1 MADALM
7 VGTNPSNLHAIP
19 NPTDI
24 SWGLSDISSADAGRT
39 NDAGVTMHKN
49 LVARK
54 RKLQLTWKNLDGYR
68 TADVLQA
75 FMPEYVYV
83 RYHDPASN
91 EYQVRQFYSGDKT
104 APVHSMTI
112 GGIIYKTV
120 NFNIIE
126 R

>member
-1 MADALM
+1 M
-7 VGTNPSNLHAIP
+7 VGTTPSNLQAVP

-54 RKLQLTWKNLDGYR
+54 RKLQLTWKNLDGQR

-83 RYHDPASN
+83 RYHGPASN

-112 GGIIYKTV
+112 GGVVYKSIS
-120 NFNIIE
+120 FNIIE